1 VTSEGFQLL
10 NFVLNQSQLEKV
22 GDIYRDELVNFVE
35 VLRVFHPSS
44 TFRALKSLMLFFSAF
59 KETRFGRAAT
69 KSRDYYDA

>member
-35 VLRVFHPSS
+35 VEIESSESFPPFLDIQGLEVFDVIL
-44 TFRALKSLMLFFSAF
+44 FGIQGDEIWKSCN
-59 KETRFGRAAT
+59 
-69 KSRDYYDA
+69 